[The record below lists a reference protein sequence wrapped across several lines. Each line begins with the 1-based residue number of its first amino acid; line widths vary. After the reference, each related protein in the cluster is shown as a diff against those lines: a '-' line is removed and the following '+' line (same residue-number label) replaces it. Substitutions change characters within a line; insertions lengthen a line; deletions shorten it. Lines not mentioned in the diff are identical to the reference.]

1 MENLVSSRTQKPIVN
16 VAALQ
21 YFLLFFHQSNT
32 LLYGIIFLSC
42 NFIVVHL
49 EEKIKIII
57 IIIII
62 IIIMLINTLSPN
74 IFSCAYVS
82 TNCRYTK

>member
-42 NFIVVHL
+42 NFIVAHL
-49 EEKIKIII
+49 EEEIK
-57 IIIII
+57 IIII